1 VSTLGKFH
9 KNDECIYDCQRPVK
23 EEEYDDETEMPR
35 AELNRQNVGN
45 STNSN
50 AY

>member
-1 VSTLGKFH
+1 MGKFH
-9 KNDECIYDCQRPVK
+9 KNDECIYDCQRPVE
-23 EEEYDDETEMPR
+23 EEEYEEDEAEMPR